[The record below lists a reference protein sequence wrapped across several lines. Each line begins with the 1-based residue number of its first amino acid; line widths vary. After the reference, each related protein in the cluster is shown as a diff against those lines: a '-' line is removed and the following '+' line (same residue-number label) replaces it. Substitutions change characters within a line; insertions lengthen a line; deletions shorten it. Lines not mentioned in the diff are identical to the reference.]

1 MWKAGRLHVRD
12 RNAVRAVKLSTAL
25 GRVLLGAALCVVS
38 APIAAPAWADNPKQ
52 PPGKLTRPPTLTRFV
67 EAEYP
72 VAERAARQTGSVTMR
87 LSISA
92 RGEVE
97 AAEVVTSA
105 GKAFDDAAVAAARR
119 FAFEPAEVDG
129 KPAPVTIVYRYDFTL
144 QPALPSHGQMSG
156 IVRDRDSKAPKS
168 GVRVELDTGESI
180 VTDAAGKFVF
190 DAVAPGTRKISIT
203 APGLT
208 TVQTEETFEVGKRI
222 EATYDLDPPAAA
234 GSPEES
240 DDLEVVITAP
250 PLAKQ
255 VTSVKVASEEARR
268 VPGSQ
273 GDIVRVVQNLP
284 GVNRAAAGSGDLVVW
299 GAAPEDTRAYVDGI
313 HIPQLYH
320 FGGLRSVV
328 GSDLVRSVE
337 LTPGGYGAS
346 YGRGLG
352 GLVTIQSL
360 ELEEGFHG
368 SVAMDFFDVAA
379 TVRGGNE
386 RFRGAGGFRYG
397 FLHRLVPIVTSADVG
412 ELFPIPE
419 YLDGQL
425 KAAVFTSP
433 STSFEL
439 GGYASSDRL
448 ERIVSS
454 PDPSARRSDERSLAW
469 GRVYGRFKTSS
480 EDGSEVTITPWV
492 GLDRSSRTQRFGAIA
507 TSVSDESW
515 LMGLRGLY
523 RARVIPESDGALSG
537 LSLTVGFDG
546 EARRATLQRNG
557 SIGAPRREGD
567 ETVFGEAPAD
577 QIASDSWEVWVGS
590 PALHGEVDLSLAGG
604 ALHLTPGARIEPA
617 FSSVSRRTP
626 AVGDTPSVGA
636 FEQELFL
643 EPRLGARLQVGPSV
657 EVRAAYGLYH
667 QPPAPEDL
675 SAVFGNPLLES
686 SSAHHVLGGIRAK
699 LPWLLSADVV
709 GFYTTS
715 NDLPVRSRRPSPALT
730 KALVQVG
737 SGRSYGVQLLLR
749 RERGDGFFGW
759 ISYALSRSERADS
772 EDGRFRPSDY
782 DQTHVLTAL
791 ASYEIW
797 GGIEIGA
804 RFRVASGSPRTP
816 VVGSYFDATADA
828 YRPVFGV
835 TNGTRLPPFIQLDA
849 RASKRFDIGSLDLEV
864 YLDVQ
869 NVTNHENVEEVIY
882 SSDYTQSGEITGLP
896 ILPVLGVRSSW

>member
-1 MWKAGRLHVRD
+1 M
-12 RNAVRAVKLSTAL
+12 L
-25 GRVLLGAALCVVS
+25 GSVLLGVALCAAAL
-38 APIAAPAWADNPKQ
+38 PLAAPARADNPKQ
-52 PPGKLTRPPTLTRFV
+52 KPGTLTRPPKLSQFV
-67 EAEYP
+67 EADYP
-72 VAERAARQTGSVTMR
+72 VQERAARRTGSVTMR

-92 RGEVE
+92 SGDVSE
-97 AAEVVTSA
+97 AEVVTSA
-105 GKAFDDAAVAAARR
+105 GKAFDEAAVAAARK
-119 FAFEPAEVDG
+119 FKFEPAEVDG
-129 KPAPVTIVYRYDFTL
+129 KPASVTIVYRYDFTL
-144 QPALPSHGQMSG
+144 QPEVPTTGQMSG
-156 IVRDRDSKAPKS
+156 VVRDRVSKAPKS
-168 GVRVELDTGESI
+168 GVRVELDTGESV
-180 VTDAAGKFVF
+180 VTDATGKFTF
-190 DAVAPGTRKISIT
+190 DAVAPGARKISLSGE
-203 APGLT
+203 GLT
-208 TVQTEETFEVGKRI
+208 MVQTQETFEAGKRI
-222 EATYDLDPPAAA
+222 EATYDLEPPAPADAA
-234 GSPEES
+234 EES

-268 VPGSQ
+268 IPGSQ

-379 TVRGGNE
+379 TLRAGNE
-386 RFRGAGGFRYG
+386 TIRGAGGFRYG
-397 FLHRLVPIVTSADVG
+397 FLHRLVPIVTNADVG

-425 KAAVFTSP
+425 KVGVFTSP

-439 GGYASSDRL
+439 GGYASSDRV
-448 ERIVSS
+448 ERVVTSA
-454 PDPSARRSDERSLAW
+454 DPSARRSDERSLSW
-469 GRVYGRFKTSS
+469 GRVYGRYKTTS

-492 GLDRSSRTQRFGAIA
+492 GLDRSSRTQRFGAVT

-515 LMGLRGLY
+515 LMGLRGVY
-523 RARVIPESDGALSG
+523 RARLIPESDGALSG

-546 EARRATLQRNG
+546 EARRATLERNG

-577 QIASDSWEVWVGS
+577 QIASDTWEVWVGS
-590 PALHGEVDLSLAGG
+590 PALHGEIDLSLAGG

-617 FSSVSRRTP
+617 FTSVSRRTP
-626 AVGDTPSVGA
+626 AVGDTPSIGA

-686 SSAHHVLGGIRAK
+686 SSAHHLLAGIRAK

-709 GFYTTS
+709 GFYTAS
-715 NDLPVRSRRPSPALT
+715 SDLPVRSRRLSPALT
-730 KALVQVG
+730 KALVQIG

-759 ISYALSRSERADS
+759 ISYALSRSERSDY

-797 GGIEIGA
+797 GGIEVGA

-816 VVGSYFDATADA
+816 VVGSYFDASADA
-828 YRPVFGV
+828 YRPVFG
-835 TNGTRLPPFIQLDA
+835 TSNETRLPPFIQLDA
-849 RASKRFDIGSLDLEV
+849 RASKRFDIGSLDLEI

-869 NVTNHENVEEVIY
+869 NVTNHENVEEIIY
-882 SSDYTQSGEITGLP
+882 STDYTQTGEITGLP
-896 ILPVLGVRSSW
+896 IVPVLGLRSSW